1 MAEASPPVPDEGT
14 TRRVRAALMQKVTGE
29 AEMFALGSAVARVIE
44 LASSDEPGPHDL
56 AYYVLS
62 DVALTQRILRLSNT
76 VQYRTVSGTTVT
88 TVSRA
93 IALLGFDNVKTT
105 ALAMLL
111 VDTLDN
117 GQHAGSVRVE
127 LEAAL
132 CASLVGR
139 EMARLSC
146 YRARRKRRSGR
157 SSRTWVRCWSPRT
170 STRATAR
177 SASSS
182 PPASTRPARPRSSS
196 SAAATT
202 PLAAAVL
209 GEWKIPD
216 VIVRAQATL
225 PSGTLKVAASR
236 AEWMRQVASFSIEVA
251 RLLGRPPAG
260 VAPSATPEARALL
273 ARYGAAFELDQA
285 GLERIFRQRGRWH
298 AGADGEHEPAAPAS
312 ARGRGGHRPA
322 GRAAAGRAG
331 RRGRGRRA
339 P

>member
-1 MAEASPPVPDEGT
+1 MADAVQAPDEGS
-14 TRRVRAALMQKVTGE
+14 TRRVRAALMQKVTGD

-139 EMARLSC
+139 EMARLSHYQGAEEAAIAALFKNLGALLVASHEHAR
-146 YRARRKRRSGR
+146 YREIAQL
-157 SSRTWVRCWSPRT
+157 
-170 STRATAR
+170 
-177 SASSS
+177 SAGGKHT
-182 PPASTRPARPRSSS
+182 PAQASQLILGCSYDTL
-196 SAAATT
+196 AATV
-202 PLAAAVL
+202 LA
-209 GEWKIPD
+209 EWKIPD
-216 VIVRAQATL
+216 VIVRAQAPL
-225 PSGTLKVAASR
+225 PPGALKAPASR
-236 AEWMRQVASFSIEVA
+236 LEWMRQVASFSLED
-251 RLLGRPPAG
+251 GRCWRATAPPSSSMPRG
-260 VAPSATPEARALL
+260 WRASSS
-273 ARYGAAFELDQA
+273 GS
-285 GLERIFRQRGRWH
+285 
-298 AGADGEHEPAAPAS
+298 APAC
-312 ARGRGGHRPA
+312 
-322 GRAAAGRAG
+322 
-331 RRGRGRRA
+331 RRSGNA
-339 P
+339 